1 MWHQIAYSKED
12 VQIHK
17 KEVAGY
23 VEQLV
28 SATWDFQ
35 DMTRESWQ
43 VEEELQEEQ

>member
-28 SATWDFQ
+28 STAWDFQ
-35 DMTRESWQ
+35 YMTDERWQ
-43 VEEELQEEQ
+43 VEKYL

>member
-28 SATWDFQ
+28 SAAWDFQ
-35 DMTRESWQ
+35 NMTRESWQ